1 MDTTGVHDDNRRF
14 NMKVLVSDPI
24 APQGIEIL
32 KNAGFEVTEQS
43 GLSPEELAKIIT
55 DYDAI
60 IVRSATKVTKEVI
73 EAGQKL
79 KVIGRAGIGLDN
91 IDQETAKNKGIKV
104 VNTPTATSISVAE
117 LALGMMFAAARR
129 IPQASV
135 STRASLWEKKKFK
148 GFELYGKN
156 LGIIGLGRIGTEL
169 AKRAK
174 AMGMSVRAYD
184 PYVKTSDFAEVTD
197 FDTLIKESDYISL
210 HIPRTKETEH
220 ILNKD
225 AFAKMKD
232 NVVIINCARGGVV
245 DEGALYEAVNGGKV
259 RIACIDVYEKEPAKE
274 NKLFELDQVI
284 ATPHIGAQTKE
295 GQTRAGTQVAELV
308 RDALKE

>member
-1 MDTTGVHDDNRRF
+1 
-14 NMKVLVSDPI
+14 MKVLVSDPI
-24 APQGIEIL
+24 APEGIEIL
-32 KNAGFEVTEQS
+32 KDAGIEVVEKTA
-43 GLSPEELAKIIT
+43 LSPEELAKVISDYVGII
-55 DYDAI
+55 I
-60 IVRSATKVTKEVI
+60 RSATKVTKEVI
-73 EAGQKL
+73 EAAKNL

-91 IDQETAKNKGIKV
+91 IDQETAKSKGVKV

-129 IPQASV
+129 IPQANV
-135 STRASLWEKKKFK
+135 STRASKWEKKKFK
-148 GFELYGKN
+148 GFELYGKK

-174 AMGMSVRAYD
+174 AMGISVQAFD
-184 PYVKTSDFAEVTD
+184 PYVKTSEYAEIVD
-197 FDTLIKESDYISL
+197 LDTLLKESDYISL
-210 HIPRTKETEH
+210 HIPRTEETQH

-245 DEGALYEAVNGGKV
+245 DENALYEAISSGKV
-259 RIACIDVYEKEPAKE
+259 RIACVDVFETEPAKE
-274 NKLFELDQVI
+274 NKLFDLDQVI
-284 ATPHIGAQTKE
+284 VTPHIGAQTKE

-308 RDALKE
+308 RDVLKG

>member
-1 MDTTGVHDDNRRF
+1 
-14 NMKVLVSDPI
+14 MKVLVSDPI

-32 KNAGFEVTEQS
+32 KDAGFEVTEQS
-43 GLSPEELAKIIT
+43 GLGPEELVKIIP

-60 IVRSATKVTKEVI
+60 IVRSATKVTKEII
-73 EAGQKL
+73 EAARNL

-91 IDQETAKNKGIKV
+91 IDQEAAKNKSIKV

-129 IPQASV
+129 IPQANA
-135 STRASLWEKKKFK
+135 STRASKWEKKKFK
-148 GFELYGKN
+148 GFELYGKK

-174 AMGMSVRAYD
+174 AMGMSVQAFD
-184 PYVKTSDFAEVTD
+184 PYVKTSESAEVVD
-197 FDTLIKESDYISL
+197 LDTLIKESDYISL

-245 DEGALYEAVNGGKV
+245 DENALYDAISSGKV
-259 RIACIDVYEKEPAKE
+259 RIACVDVFEIEPAKE
-274 NKLFELDQVI
+274 NKLFELEQVI
-284 ATPHIGAQTKE
+284 VTPHIGAQTKE
-295 GQTRAGTQVAELV
+295 GQNRAGTQVAELV
-308 RDALKE
+308 RDALKG

>member
-1 MDTTGVHDDNRRF
+1 
-14 NMKVLVSDPI
+14 MKVLVSDPI

-32 KNAGFEVTEQS
+32 RNAGFEVTEQS
-43 GLSPEELAKIIT
+43 GLSPEELAKIIP
-55 DYDAI
+55 DYDGI
-60 IVRSATKVTKEVI
+60 IIRSATKVTKEVI
-73 EAGQKL
+73 EAAKNL

-91 IDQETAKNKGIKV
+91 VDQETAKSKGIKV

-129 IPQASV
+129 IPQANV
-135 STRASLWEKKKFK
+135 STRASKWEKKKFK
-148 GFELYGKN
+148 GFELYGKK

-174 AMGMSVRAYD
+174 AMGISVQAFD
-184 PYVKTSDFAEVTD
+184 PYVKTSEYAEVVD
-197 FDTLIKESDYISL
+197 LDTLLKGSDYISL
-210 HIPRTKETEH
+210 HIPRTEETKH

-232 NVVIINCARGGVV
+232 DVVIINCARGGVV
-245 DEGALYEAVNGGKV
+245 DENALYEAISSGKV
-259 RIACIDVYEKEPAKE
+259 RIACVDVFETEPAKE
-274 NKLFELDQVI
+274 NKLFDLEQVI
-284 ATPHIGAQTKE
+284 VTPHIGAQTKE

-308 RDALKE
+308 RDVLKQ